1 MLCGCRNCGSHCIDW
16 LHQRKTTVL
25 KSSGWSVVI
34 DGHLLRNK
42 RPMAA
47 PIRAGFPTRAVAD
60 KGKALTTDPQHP
72 TERGLPLVQLSVKI
86 RRSKKELS
94 YVAGS
99 SFVWI
104 GRVDPQDHMNGT
116 MIGIFKAERTYT
128 WFLGRYRIDS
138 LHEVDGLFF

>member
-1 MLCGCRNCGSHCIDW
+1 MLKLLLPLEHLTSKKDTGFYLHLKVKW
-16 LHQRKTTVL
+16 LELQ
-25 KSSGWSVVI
+25 VVI
-34 DGHLLRNK
+34 DGHLLRNN

-94 YVAGS
+94 YVV
-99 SFVWI
+99 FC
-104 GRVDPQDHMNGT
+104 
-116 MIGIFKAERTYT
+116 
-128 WFLGRYRIDS
+128 FLVRHLYES
-138 LHEVDGLFF
+138 YCLVV